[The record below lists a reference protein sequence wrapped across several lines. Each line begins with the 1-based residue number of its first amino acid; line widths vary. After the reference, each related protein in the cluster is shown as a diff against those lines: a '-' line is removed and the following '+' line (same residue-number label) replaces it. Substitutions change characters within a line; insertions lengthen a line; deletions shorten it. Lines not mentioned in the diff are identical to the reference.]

1 MLNSIFLITLSL
13 KIKNIIIYHN
23 QEKGYLE
30 LFSLENGLYVDCIC
44 IPLFSH
50 TYGKLASCL
59 TKFIDSIL

>member
-1 MLNSIFLITLSL
+1 MLNSIFFLIILSL

-44 IPLFSH
+44 IYFFSH
-50 TYGKLASCL
+50 ACGKLASCL
-59 TKFIDSIL
+59 KKIY